1 MHDLQCSIRACMQQL
16 SASAYPNLMQRQ
28 QRANSHVNVCCQ
40 GVIGQITRI
49 CRRHFKFFDGF
60 KVVTLNR
67 DLR

>member
-1 MHDLQCSIRACMQQL
+1 MHDLHVAYACSSACARIL
-16 SASAYPNLMQRQ
+16 IIEIIY
-28 QRANSHVNVCCQ
+28 VNVCCQ

-60 KVVTLNR
+60 KVFTLNR